1 MSSFVHESSVID
13 QNVKIGEGTR
23 IWHFCHISNNAHIGS
38 NSILGQN
45 VFVGQNVRIGNYV
58 KIQNNV
64 SVYEGVVL
72 EDYVFCGPSCVFTN
86 DLNPRSKYS
95 KNKQYIETL
104 VRFGATIGA
113 NATIVC
119 GNSIGR
125 HSLIGA
131 GAVVIKSVKD
141 YSIVVGN
148 PARHVGWVCEC
159 GVKLSSSLICEQC
172 KRGYELKEDFLY
184 EK

>member
-13 QNVKIGEGTR
+13 QNVKIGEGTK
-23 IWHFCHISNNAHIGS
+23 IWHFCHISNNAQIGS
-38 NSILGQN
+38 NSSLGQN
-45 VFVGQNVRIGNYV
+45 VFVGQHVQIGDYV

-64 SVYEGVVL
+64 SVYEGVTL

-86 DLNPRSKYS
+86 DLSPRSKYP
-95 KNKQYIETL
+95 KNRQYIETL
-104 VRFGATIGA
+104 VRVGATIGA

-131 GAVVIKSVKD
+131 GALVTKPVKD
-141 YSIVVGN
+141 FSIVVGN

-159 GVKLSSSLICEQC
+159 GLKLSSSLSCERC
-172 KRGYELKEDFLY
+172 HREYELKEDSLY

>member
-1 MSSFVHESSVID
+1 MVEMIHKSSIID
-13 QNVKIGEGTR
+13 QNVKIGEGTKV
-23 IWHFCHISNNAHIGS
+23 WHFCHISLNAQIGHS
-38 NSILGQN
+38 SSLGQN
-45 VFVGQNVRIGNYV
+45 VFVGQNVTIGNYV

-64 SVYEGVVL
+64 SIYEGVHL

-86 DLNPRSKYS
+86 DLNPRSKYP
-95 KNKQYIETL
+95 KNQKYILTY
-104 VRFGATIGA
+104 VGYGATIGA

-131 GAVVIKSVKD
+131 GAVVTKPVKD
-141 YSIVVGN
+141 YSIVIGN

-172 KRGYELKEDFLY
+172 KREYELKEDSLY